1 MVYLLSCLTPFIN
14 PIHFFPLTFL
24 SLGFPFL
31 LAGMILLLILSLFI
45 FRKYFWLFLI
55 IIAIGYKNITAIYGF
70 NGKKEFVQTKQ
81 PNTFRLLSWNVNY
94 FLDCRIKNDTP
105 NNPRRQMFD
114 FVKNS
119 NADVLCFQ
127 DFSSFYSK
135 EFYPNFEFLRDSLN
149 YPYAYFPVAY
159 AYNEPY
165 APEKYGVVILSRF
178 PIADSGSIKYHADAD
193 SESFAYAD
201 IKIKNKTV
209 RFYCAHL
216 RSMQL
221 HTKRLNENETNFL
234 KADTALILHSNT
246 FRKLK
251 YFEQIH
257 ISQAKQIRQSIDS
270 NLNKPL
276 IFCGDINSVPSSYV
290 YHHLRKNFS
299 DAFLQNGSGFGRTYD
314 SLSPTLRI
322 DVVFMNE
329 KLHAVQHNTPRLHL
343 SDHLPNLVDIELR

>member
-31 LAGMILLLILSLFI
+31 LVGMILLLILSLFI
-45 FRKYFWLFLI
+45 FRKYFWLILI
-55 IIAIGYKNITAIYGF
+55 IIAVGYKNITAIYGF
-70 NGKKEFVQTKQ
+70 NGKKEFVQSKQ

-94 FLDCRIKNDTP
+94 FLDCRVKNDTP
-105 NNPRRQMFD
+105 NNPRRKMFD

-119 NADVLCFQ
+119 GADVLCSQ

-135 EFYPNFEFLRDSLN
+135 EFYPNFEFIRDSLK

-165 APEKYGVVILSRF
+165 APQKYGVIILSRF
-178 PIADSGSIKYHADAD
+178 PIVDSGYIKYQADAD
-193 SESFAYAD
+193 SENFAYAD
-201 IKIKNKTV
+201 VKIQNKTI

-299 DAFLQNGSGFGRTYD
+299 DAFLQNGSGLGRTYD
-314 SLSPTLRI
+314 SLSSTLRI
-322 DVVFMNE
+322 DVVFINN
-329 KLHAVQHNTPRLHL
+329 KLKATQHSTPRVHL
-343 SDHLPNLVDIELR
+343 SDHLPNLVDLEFR